1 MRLCPLLD
9 LGGVEQRQQG
19 IEMTG
24 KGTARNVGA
33 ADLKLA
39 SKTWPVV
46 LPTPLKKRAVLV
58 LGMHRSGTSAVA
70 RLLSLLG
77 ADLPSTLLPPA
88 PDNPLGFWEAPN
100 IVDIHNELLASAGS
114 SWDDV
119 AAIPRT
125 WFDSDRAKSFQ
136 DRVVQ
141 ILKADFAGSPLFVIK
156 DPRICRLVPFWGRV
170 LDKFGCEPH
179 YVISVRNPLE
189 VAASLKAR
197 DGFLPAK
204 SLLLWLRHLLEAEQ
218 ATRGQRRSFVCYER
232 LLRNWRET
240 AATISA
246 NLEISW
252 PRASHEAAVE
262 IEMFLSESARQH
274 SFSAAELDNRSDIVD
289 WVKRTYATILA
300 TDEGT
305 ARMEKVLD
313 NIRKRLDAADQA
325 FGPLLAEA
333 RLNLRHKS
341 ERAQLL
347 HRTVTEREEDLNKRG
362 IEMQQLSADLA
373 TRDTEIRQLQQRD
386 GASGQEIEALRHQAA
401 ARDGEAEAQAR
412 RIDELTSHL
421 GSANQKVAAGQAD
434 LGRLSTE
441 LVSREAEAE
450 ELREKIHSSSQ
461 EVERLHHEVLARDAE
476 IESQARKIHSSSQEV
491 ERLHHEV
498 AARDTESESQARE
511 IETLDSEANL
521 ARRRVAE
528 LQGEVT
534 SLRGSKSWQVT
545 KPLRG
550 LADRLMRRERLWGVL
565 LSCYKLAAGTSRPS
579 PRVER

>member
-1 MRLCPLLD
+1 ML
-9 LGGVEQRQQG
+9 EQ
-19 IEMTG
+19 
-24 KGTARNVGA
+24 
-33 ADLKLA
+33 
-39 SKTWPVV
+39 
-46 LPTPLKKRAVLV
+46 
-58 LGMHRSGTSAVA
+58 
-70 RLLSLLG
+70 
-77 ADLPSTLLPPA
+77 
-88 PDNPLGFWEAPN
+88 
-100 IVDIHNELLASAGS
+100 
-114 SWDDV
+114 
-119 AAIPRT
+119 
-125 WFDSDRAKSFQ
+125 
-136 DRVVQ
+136 
-141 ILKADFAGSPLFVIK
+141 
-156 DPRICRLVPFWGRV
+156 
-170 LDKFGCEPH
+170 FGCEPH

-305 ARMEKVLD
+305 ARMENVLD
-313 NIRKRLDAADQA
+313 DIRKRLDAADQA

-333 RLNLRHKS
+333 RLNLRHES

-347 HRTVTEREEDLNKRG
+347 HRTPTEREEELNKRG

-386 GASGQEIEALRHQAA
+386 GASGQEIEALRHQIA
-401 ARDGEAEAQAR
+401 ARDGEAEAQAQ

-421 GSANQKVAAGQAD
+421 GSANQKVAAGQAEI
-434 LGRLSTE
+434 GRLSTA

-450 ELREKIHSSSQ
+450 ELRENIHSSSQ
-461 EVERLHHEVLARDAE
+461 RVERLHHEVLARDAE
-476 IESQARKIHSSSQEV
+476 IESQARKIGLFRVFSGWPTGS
-491 ERLHHEV
+491 RLLHP
-498 AARDTESESQARE
+498 ADPTSPA
-511 IETLDSEANL
+511 
-521 ARRRVAE
+521 
-528 LQGEVT
+528 VT
-534 SLRGSKSWQVT
+534 SEPK
-545 KPLRG
+545 
-550 LADRLMRRERLWGVL
+550 RRPRNPQNTLH
-565 LSCYKLAAGTSRPS
+565 AS
-579 PRVER
+579 PVVGNS